1 MLTIANHTFSSR
13 LFTGTGKFARPD
25 LMAAAI
31 AASGSQL
38 VTMAI
43 KRLEPGK
50 RHDDILSPLLKLG
63 VKLLPNTSG
72 AKTAAEA
79 VFAAHLAAGMVIVT
93 VMLTHLCTDVCIR
106 DIWRF
111 AGITGGLS

>member
-31 AASGSQL
+31 EASGSRL

-43 KRLEPGK
+43 
-50 RHDDILSPLLKLG
+50 
-63 VKLLPNTSG
+63 
-72 AKTAAEA
+72 
-79 VFAAHLAAGMVIVT
+79 
-93 VMLTHLCTDVCIR
+93 
-106 DIWRF
+106 
-111 AGITGGLS
+111 

>member
-1 MLTIANHTFSSR
+1 MLTIADHEFSSR

-31 AASGSQL
+31 EASGSRL

-50 RHDDILSPLLKLG
+50 RHDDILPRCWHSGSSCCPTPRAPRRPPRRC
-63 VKLLPNTSG
+63 LPP
-72 AKTAAEA
+72 
-79 VFAAHLAAGMVIVT
+79 
-93 VMLTHLCTDVCIR
+93 
-106 DIWRF
+106 IWPGRRS
-111 AGITGGLS
+111 AQTG

>member
-1 MLTIANHTFSSR
+1 MLTIADHEFSSR

-31 AASGSQL
+31 EASGSRL

-50 RHDDILSPLLKLG
+50 RHDDILTPLLALG

-72 AKTAAEA
+72 AKT
-79 VFAAHLAAGMVIVT
+79 
-93 VMLTHLCTDVCIR
+93 
-106 DIWRF
+106 
-111 AGITGGLS
+111 LSSSARSINPISSTNSATPRPVRKASSATRVAFS

>member
-1 MLTIANHTFSSR
+1 MLKIADHTFSSR

-31 AASGSQL
+31 EASGSQL

-50 RHDDILSPLLKLG
+50 AHDDILSPLLKLG
-63 VKLLPNTSG
+63 SSCCPTPRAPRPPPRRCLPPTWPVRRW
-72 AKTAAEA
+72 E
-79 VFAAHLAAGMVIVT
+79 
-93 VMLTHLCTDVCIR
+93 R
-106 DIWRF
+106 
-111 AGITGGLS
+111 TG